1 MATAKRRQQQA
12 MSKPQ
17 TTSEGLSYSRICAP
31 RRSCRPA
38 PKLPTSGCASP
49 RTRIFHSVSFVGD
62 PRLSP
67 FIPPTR
73 ALSAAIKCHLQRGAG
88 AEVLGISVDGAWC
101 HKAFAEHR
109 SIHFPLLSDFE
120 PKGEVAKSYGANR
133 YTQRVCERPLFVIEK
148 DGVFFW
154 SYLSRI
160 AMNPGADGILDALE
174 GLQQKERVSAG

>member
-1 MATAKRRQQQA
+1 V
-12 MSKPQ
+12 
-17 TTSEGLSYSRICAP
+17 
-31 RRSCRPA
+31 RPEFQ
-38 PKLPTSGCASP
+38 KY
-49 RTRIFHSVSFVGD
+49 
-62 PRLSP
+62 
-67 FIPPTR
+67 
-73 ALSAAIKCHLQRGAG
+73 G

-133 YTQRVCERPLFVIEK
+133 YTQGVCERALFVIDK

-160 AMNPGADGILDALE
+160 AINPGADGILDALE